1 MNKGVGAYNTMGNSG
16 NQILDFIFKICVI
29 FLVDLAKIAG
39 ISYEAID
46 IIIFVILQPILIII
60 LFVLWRKSVRIK
72 ILTIR

>member
-1 MNKGVGAYNTMGNSG
+1 MNKDVDAYNTMGNSG
-16 NQILDFIFKICVI
+16 NQILDFILKIYVI
-29 FLVDLAKIAG
+29 FLADLAKIVG

-46 IIIFVILQPILIII
+46 IIIFVILQPLLIII

>member
-1 MNKGVGAYNTMGNSG
+1 MNKDVGAYNTMGNSG

-72 ILTIR
+72 TLTIR